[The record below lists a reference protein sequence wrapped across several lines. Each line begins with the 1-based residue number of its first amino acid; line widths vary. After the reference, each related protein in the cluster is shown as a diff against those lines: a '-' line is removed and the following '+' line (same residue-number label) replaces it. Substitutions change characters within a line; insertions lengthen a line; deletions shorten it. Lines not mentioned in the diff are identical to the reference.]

1 MTMSPTLRKL
11 TLTAHVTVSVGWLG
25 AVAGFLALTIVGLNT
40 QDIQMARAVY
50 PAMNVI
56 AWYVILPSAF
66 LALLT
71 GIVQGLGT
79 TWGLVR
85 YYWVLA
91 KLALTT
97 FATIILLLKMRLI
110 SYVAK
115 AAQDANVSLTD
126 LRQAKLELL
135 VHAGGGLVVL
145 LIITV
150 LSVFK
155 PWGKTPYGRR
165 DSQPI
170 SASPENRDRN
180 RIKILFAVAGAILLG
195 FLVLHLVG
203 GGVALHGR

>member
-1 MTMSPTLRKL
+1 
-11 TLTAHVTVSVGWLG
+11 
-25 AVAGFLALTIVGLNT
+25 
-40 QDIQMARAVY
+40 
-50 PAMNVI
+50 
-56 AWYVILPSAF
+56 
-66 LALLT
+66 
-71 GIVQGLGT
+71 
-79 TWGLVR
+79 
-85 YYWVLA
+85 
-91 KLALTT
+91 
-97 FATIILLLKMRLI
+97 
-110 SYVAK
+110 
-115 AAQDANVSLTD
+115 
-126 LRQAKLELL
+126 LELL